1 MEEGNNQNE
10 ELLNKEEFDK
20 EISKKKSELNKEK
33 EALDIK

>member
-20 EISKKKSELNKEK
+20 EISKKKNELNKEK